1 MELGFWTIV
10 PLILMVVLVITTKR
24 VLESMIIPIIMVFVL
39 KEGSGFIVGFTDSFY
54 AVMEEGTFPW
64 ILLMLTLFGGLIQLL
79 LESGGIDGFRKLA
92 LKYIKSERS
101 SMVFTWILGLIL
113 CIDDYINDLAIGPSV
128 RSITDQHHV
137 TREGLGTIIISM
149 GVPICSLLPV
159 TAMAVFVF
167 GIMKDSGISA
177 ADSNMLTEYMQVV
190 QFLIYPMMIVLVAFL
205 LAVGIL
211 PKIGPLKRLSKEL
224 KMVGLQESEE
234 TEKFDEDGK
243 LRDFIIPVVV
253 LVGVMLYTNDL
264 VVSVL
269 CAIATCFVLYIPR
282 KKMAFDDFFKNFLEG
297 IHSMI
302 DILVILLL
310 VFVFVDGLNG
320 IGLSEYVIETTT
332 PFLAGGV
339 IPVLSFVVVALLA
352 FGGVDYW
359 AVILL
364 MAPITVPL
372 AETFGVNVYLT
383 IAAVVSGAV
392 CGGTTCFF
400 GEQMLMVSQSVQRKS
415 TELAVVNLPY
425 AIIAFVATGIIYAV
439 LGFAL

>member
-1 MELGFWTIV
+1 
-10 PLILMVVLVITTKR
+10 
-24 VLESMIIPIIMVFVL
+24 
-39 KEGSGFIVGFTDSFY
+39 
-54 AVMEEGTFPW
+54 
-64 ILLMLTLFGGLIQLL
+64 
-79 LESGGIDGFRKLA
+79 
-92 LKYIKSERS
+92 
-101 SMVFTWILGLIL
+101 
-113 CIDDYINDLAIGPSV
+113 
-128 RSITDQHHV
+128 
-137 TREGLGTIIISM
+137 
-149 GVPICSLLPV
+149 
-159 TAMAVFVF
+159 
-167 GIMKDSGISA
+167 
-177 ADSNMLTEYMQVV
+177 
-190 QFLIYPMMIVLVAFL
+190 
-205 LAVGIL
+205 
-211 PKIGPLKRLSKEL
+211 
-224 KMVGLQESEE
+224 
-234 TEKFDEDGK
+234 
-243 LRDFIIPVVV
+243 
-253 LVGVMLYTNDL
+253 
-264 VVSVL
+264 
-269 CAIATCFVLYIPR
+269 
-282 KKMAFDDFFKNFLEG
+282 
-297 IHSMI
+297 MI

>member
-1 MELGFWTIV
+1 M
-10 PLILMVVLVITTKR
+10 
-24 VLESMIIPIIMVFVL
+24 
-39 KEGSGFIVGFTDSFY
+39 
-54 AVMEEGTFPW
+54 
-64 ILLMLTLFGGLIQLL
+64 
-79 LESGGIDGFRKLA
+79 
-92 LKYIKSERS
+92 
-101 SMVFTWILGLIL
+101 
-113 CIDDYINDLAIGPSV
+113 
-128 RSITDQHHV
+128 
-137 TREGLGTIIISM
+137 
-149 GVPICSLLPV
+149 
-159 TAMAVFVF
+159 F